1 MKIRNKTTRIKECRI
16 RNENEAASDAGS
28 IRNSQF
34 AIRNSRAFTLIEL
47 LVVISIIA
55 LLAAFTIPVLHAVAR
70 KKVLDRTHGG
80 NGAVGNRH

>member
-1 MKIRNKTTRIKECRI
+1 M

-34 AIRNSRAFTLIEL
+34 AIRNFRAFTLIEL
-47 LVVISIIA
+47 LMVISIIA
-55 LLAAFTIPVLHAVAR
+55 LLAAFTIPVLHTVAR